1 MDSYISS
8 HSSISES
15 IHEKIQR
22 DQSDIDRK
30 LAAARE
36 RFRKAKAEL
45 QLDKSARP
53 PLSQQPN
60 SELMLSQHDALDQQK
75 RVDSLTET
83 INQYREQLQ
92 QS

>member
-36 RFRKAKAEL
+36 RFKKAKAEL
-45 QLDKSARP
+45 QLEKSQRP
-53 PLSQQPN
+53 PLS
-60 SELMLSQHDALDQQK
+60 
-75 RVDSLTET
+75 
-83 INQYREQLQ
+83 
-92 QS
+92 

>member
-1 MDSYISS
+1 MRVNAADKRTLFLTPQMDSYISS

-45 QLDKSARP
+45 
-53 PLSQQPN
+53 
-60 SELMLSQHDALDQQK
+60 
-75 RVDSLTET
+75 
-83 INQYREQLQ
+83 
-92 QS
+92 